1 MKFVDETVIHVQAG
15 NGGNG
20 GLSFR
25 REKYIPLGG
34 PDGGDGG
41 DGGSIY
47 LVADENQNTLADFR
61 NARNFKAQRGQ
72 DGLGKDR
79 TGKKGEDSLIKIPLG
94 TIVKDAQTK
103 EVIGDLTKH
112 NQQLLVAKGGSHGL
126 GNARFKTS
134 TNRAPRKTTPGEQ
147 GDMRDLHLELKLLAD
162 VGLLG
167 LPSVGKSSLIRT
179 LSSATPKVA
188 EYHFTTLYPSL
199 GVVYIAPHKSFVIA
213 DIPGLIEG
221 AAEGAGLGI
230 QFLKHLTRTRL
241 LLHMIE
247 LSPAEYEKNVS
258 KDYYSILNE
267 IKKYS
272 DEDGNELSDKDRWLV
287 FTKNDLLPEDECQT
301 TIENCIKDLNWEGPV
316 FSISTISRSGTK
328 ELCNSI
334 YHYLYEPDNQ
344 AATTKI

>member
-1 MKFVDETVIHVQAG
+1 MKFVDEVVIHVQAG

-41 DGGSIY
+41 DGGSVY
-47 LVADENQNTLADFR
+47 LVADENLNTLADFR
-61 NARNFKAQRGQ
+61 HARSFKAQRGQ
-72 DGLGKDR
+72 DGMGKDR
-79 TGKKGEDSLIKIPLG
+79 TGKKGEDKFINVPLG
-94 TIVKDAQTK
+94 TIINDAQTK
-103 EVIGDLTKH
+103 ELIGDLTKH
-112 NQQLLVAKGGSHGL
+112 KEQLLVAQGGAHGL

-147 GDMRDLHLELKLLAD
+147 GDA
-162 VGLLG
+162 
-167 LPSVGKSSLIRT
+167 
-179 LSSATPKVA
+179 KVA
-188 EYHFTTLYPSL
+188 DYHFTTLYPSL

-230 QFLKHLTRTRL
+230 QFLKHLSRTQL

-247 LSPAEYEKNVS
+247 LAPADFEKDFI

-272 DEDGNELSDKDRWLV
+272 DELGNKDRWLV
-287 FTKNDLLPEDECQT
+287 FSKTDLLPDDECQE
-301 TIENCIKDLNWEGPV
+301 TIKKCVQELDWDGPV
-316 FSISTISRSGTK
+316 FSVSSINKSGTE
-328 ELCNSI
+328 ELSNKI
-334 YHYLYEPDNQ
+334 YQHLFESESE
-344 AATTKI
+344 